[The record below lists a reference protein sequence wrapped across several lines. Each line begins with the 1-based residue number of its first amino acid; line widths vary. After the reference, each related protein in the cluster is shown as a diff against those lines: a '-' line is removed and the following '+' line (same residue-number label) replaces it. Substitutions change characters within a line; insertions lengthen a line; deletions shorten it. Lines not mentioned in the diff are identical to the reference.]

1 MSERLTLIRL
11 LGVSLLWGCNYAI
24 SAYLLRD
31 FSPIF
36 LSFVRICM
44 TSLFLITVALVN
56 GGLRK
61 PSKKEW
67 GLLAGAGIFGTL
79 LNQTF
84 YFTGLHHSTAGNAA
98 LILALAPICTT
109 ILARIFLKER
119 FNVFK
124 VTGAIVGLAGVI
136 IIVLFGGNSELG
148 LSIGDLYLMGAML
161 TLSTSLLF
169 IRRLTETLSSYAV
182 TIFSTVFGSALM
194 IIPFS
199 GEVATGGT
207 MISHSIWLWVLLATA
222 GILNQGLA
230 GFWWN
235 QGVSVIGASRAAMFM
250 NVQPFI
256 ALIAGHFLL
265 GDPIYASQIL
275 GGVLILGGVAVANKK
290 PTSKPGA
297 GTPAPATA

>member
-1 MSERLTLIRL
+1 MSERIILLRL
-11 LGVSLLWGCNYAI
+11 FSVSLLWGSNYAI

-44 TSLFLITVALVN
+44 TSLFLISVGMIN

-61 PSKKEW
+61 PTKKEW

-109 ILARIFLKER
+109 ILARIFLKEK

-124 VTGAIVGLAGVI
+124 ISGAIIGLAGVV
-136 IIVLFGGNSELG
+136 IIVVMGKSSEFG
-148 LSIGDLYLMGAML
+148 LSIGDLYLLLAML

-169 IRRLTETLSSYAV
+169 IRRLTESLSSYAV

-194 IIPFS
+194 VIPFT
-199 GEVATGGT
+199 GEAVAGSTVV
-207 MISHSIWLWVLLATA
+207 SHSIWLWILLAAA

-235 QGVSVIGASRAAMFM
+235 SGVSVIGASRAAMFM

-256 ALIAGHFLL
+256 ALLAGHFLL
-265 GDPIYASQIL
+265 GDPIFGSQII
-275 GGVLILGGVAVANKK
+275 GGILILGGVAVANKK
-290 PTSKPGA
+290 PTSKPG
-297 GTPAPATA
+297 GTVSATA